1 MIFIGGCKREGM
13 KKMSSL
19 SVWHQAVI
27 VSCGIL
33 LIGIGRAQAQVD
45 IVGVWTQPGV
55 GLLRG
60 GEYEDMWERCCGGGA
75 GKGGPAAAD
84 YLGIPLNEA
93 GRARALAHDDS
104 LWEVPE
110 HQCQP
115 HAAAYAYWGV
125 GAPTISAVF
134 NDFQQLVA
142 YHVEGTYRLLPRE
155 IWMDGRPHPPDYARH
170 TWAGFTTGEWKGN
183 TLIAKTTHLKKGWVR
198 RNGAPAS
205 DEATLLTYYTRHG
218 DVLTI
223 TVFVDDPVYFT
234 EPYVKSTDYR
244 LSTRVPTA
252 RFNQGSTPVTAE
264 VGGDVQPY
272 FRCYGTETVSF
283 SDEHPTPNWLP
294 GTNSSIGDRAG
305 KLRIPVEATLGYAE
319 SAYPEYIDKIK
330 TWRVQHPA
338 EASKSTGIPAPAQG
352 GESR

>member
-1 MIFIGGCKREGM
+1 MRG
-13 KKMSSL
+13 L
-19 SVWHQAVI
+19 SVSLQAAI
-27 VSCGIL
+27 VACGVVCVPT
-33 LIGIGRAQAQVD
+33 GAAAQGD
-45 IVGVWTQPGV
+45 IVGVWQQPGD

-60 GEYEDMWERCCGGGA
+60 GQYEDQLERCCGGGA
-75 GKGGPAAAD
+75 GMGGPAAAD

-115 HAAAYAYWGV
+115 HAAAYAYWGP

-134 NDFQQLVA
+134 NDSQQLVA
-142 YHVEGTYRLLPRE
+142 YHIEGTFRRLPRD

-183 TLIAKTTHLKKGWVR
+183 TLVATTTHLKKGWVR

-205 DEATLLTYYTRHG
+205 DQARLLTYYSRHG

-234 EPYVKSTDYR
+234 EPYVKSSDYR
-244 LSTRVPTA
+244 LAATVPTA
-252 RFNQGSTPVTAE
+252 QFAGTGNTAALANAVDIDE
-264 VGGDVQPY
+264 PY
-272 FRCYGTETVSF
+272 FRCYGTEQVIF
-283 SDEHPTPNWLP
+283 SNEHPVPNWLP
-294 GTNSSIGDRAG
+294 GQNPSVGEKANKIHVP
-305 KLRIPVEATLGYAE
+305 LEATLGYAE
-319 SAYPEYIDKIK
+319 TAYPEYIEKIK
-330 TWRVQHPA
+330 AWRAQHPMDA
-338 EASKSTGIPAPAQG
+338 REKSAGKGTPQAGAANG
-352 GESR
+352 R